1 MLSNQATPSLVHHYK
16 QFPLNDEPFNKKVQ
30 KHIPQRIDVVGKSA
44 EFTIKTGLL
53 ELLPDECMVGV
64 ECCYMRDATPL
75 ASETYEL
82 GRIRSEY
89 DWKPL
94 SVDGYRIR
102 PVVNVTTVNDVIEVR
117 NFPGTDTGYGTNGV
131 NIIVQTKEFMPV
143 SNLAAPFDV
152 VTYTWQ
158 FMGWGFQ
165 SARAAILIG
174 GLTNLDLPSN
184 LGGLGTM
191 NSQFPRFAIEGE
203 GIDLPNIRMIV
214 ISLVN
219 NPDSSQTLIIFKE
232 NTYAPYVGQLVQVGI
247 PGATESGI
255 IFTVYEVIDSNTF
268 KVIMSPAD
276 VGFYGLNT
284 TDLNIET
291 TGSFFKNDMILNGL
305 GYVPSIEMI
314 PGTIF
319 KIYQLPDG
327 TCSWEFGDQTFA
339 SPVLGPPDRAFM
351 YINYP
356 GCEADFKMYFQ
367 PTMVI
372 PPILS
377 ASTASSI
384 TNINIDSPLFTS
396 ARTYSTATNSY
407 SQTIGSFPV
416 NSNNTVAFK
425 EAVNNRNCSMYQI
438 NKNILN
444 NFEIPFRI
452 TVDDGNELY
461 QVQDPTKFYIRF
473 SLWFYEQTDDERYY
487 YIPTM

>member
-30 KHIPQRIDVVGKSA
+30 KHIPQRIDVVGNSA

-64 ECCYMRDATPL
+64 ESCFMKDSVPL
-75 ASETYEL
+75 AAETYEL

-89 DWKPL
+89 DWKA
-94 SVDGYRIR
+94 SDVNGYRLR
-102 PVVNVTTVNDVIEVR
+102 PLINVTTVDNDVIQIR
-117 NFPGTDTGYGTNGV
+117 NVPQDTHV
-131 NIIVQTKEFMPV
+131 IVQTKEFMPV

-158 FMGWGFQ
+158 FMGWAFQ
-165 SARAAILIG
+165 SSRDAFMAG
-174 GLTNLDLPSN
+174 GITNIDFPSN
-184 LGGLGTM
+184 FGGLGP
-191 NSQFPRFAIEGE
+191 SPFPRWAIEGF
-203 GIDLPNIRMIV
+203 GVDTGNMRMVVSSI
-214 ISLVN
+214 VN
-219 NPDSSQTLIIFKE
+219 NPDSSQSIFIFKD
-232 NTYAPYVGQLVQVGI
+232 NTTYQPYVGQLVRVDVPSFGM
-247 PGATESGI
+247 SGI
-255 IFTVYEVIDSNTF
+255 SFTVNEIIDSNTF
-268 KVIMSPAD
+268 KIIMSPED
-276 VGFYGLNT
+276 VGSYGL
-284 TDLNIET
+284 T
-291 TGSFFKNDMILNGL
+291 TGQVGTDTTGQFFKNTVSLNGI
-305 GYVPSIEMI
+305 GYVPSIEII
-314 PGTIF
+314 PGTMF
-319 KIYQLPDG
+319 KLYQLPDR
-327 TCSWEFGDQTFA
+327 TCSWEFGNALFA
-339 SPVLGPPDRAFM
+339 APDLAPEDRSFM
-351 YINYP
+351 YFETFL
-356 GCEADFKMYFQ
+356 CEADFRMYFQ

-372 PPILS
+372 PPALS
-377 ASTASSI
+377 ATTSSI

-416 NSNNTVAFK
+416 GVNNSVAFK

-452 TVDDGNELY
+452 TVDDGSALY
-461 QVQDPTKFYIRF
+461 QVQDPAKFYIRF

>member
-64 ECCYMRDATPL
+64 ECCFMKDAVPL
-75 ASETYEL
+75 SSETYEL

-94 SVDGYRIR
+94 NVNGRKFR
-102 PVVNVTTVNDVIEVR
+102 PVVNVKTVDNDVIQVR
-117 NFPGTDTGYGTNGV
+117 NVPGTSADYGPGETD
-131 NIIVQTKEFMPV
+131 IIVQTKEFMPV

-165 SARAAILIG
+165 SSISAEYLAGI
-174 GLTNLDLPSN
+174 TNVDLPSN
-184 LGGLGTM
+184 FGAGP
-191 NSQFPRFAIEGE
+191 SPFPKVRISGYSTDS
-203 GIDLPNIRMIV
+203 GSLRMIV
-214 ISLVN
+214 TSIVN
-219 NPDSSQTLIIFKE
+219 NPDSSQSLIIYKY
-232 NTYAPYVGQLVQVGI
+232 NPYPAYVGQLVTI
-247 PGATESGI
+247 DLPGSIGSGLV
-255 IFTVYEVIDSNTF
+255 FTVYEIIDSYSF
-268 KVIMSPAD
+268 KIIMSPVD
-276 VGFYGLNT
+276 VGTYGL
-284 TDLNIET
+284 
-291 TGSFFKNDMILNGL
+291 TGAQVGAYVDGQFLKNDVVITGI
-305 GYVPSIEMI
+305 GSYDTPMI

-319 KIYQLPDG
+319 KLYQFPDR
-327 TCSWEFGDQTFA
+327 TCSWEFDGVTFA
-339 SPVLGPPDRAFM
+339 SPALGPEDRSFM
-351 YINYP
+351 YFESP
-356 GCEADFKMYFQ
+356 GSEADFRMYFQ
-367 PTMVI
+367 PTMVV
-372 PPILS
+372 PPALS
-377 ASTASSI
+377 ATTSSI

-416 NSNNTVAFK
+416 GVNNSVAFK

-452 TVDDGNELY
+452 TADDGSALY

>member
-30 KHIPQRIDVVGKSA
+30 KHIPQRIDVVGNSA

-64 ECCYMRDATPL
+64 ECCFMKDAAPL
-75 ASETYEL
+75 ADETYEL

-89 DWKPL
+89 DWKSL
-94 SVDGYRIR
+94 NVNNYIFR
-102 PVVNVTTVNDVIEVR
+102 PVVNVKTVDNDVIQIR
-117 NFPGTDTGYGTNGV
+117 NVPGTYVNYGPDEV
-131 NIIVQTKEFMPV
+131 SVIVQTKEFMPV
-143 SNLAAPFDV
+143 SNLAAAFDV

-165 SARAAILIG
+165 SSREAF
-174 GLTNLDLPSN
+174 LTGSITNVDLPSN
-184 LGGLGTM
+184 FGGYGA
-191 NSQFPRFAIEGE
+191 SPFPRWAIDGF
-203 GIDLPNIRMIV
+203 GINLGSMRMVV
-214 ISLVN
+214 ISIVN
-219 NPDSSQTLIIFKE
+219 NPDSSQSIFIYKD
-232 NTYAPYVGQLVQVGI
+232 NTYQPYVGQLVQVDVSNFITYGLV
-247 PGATESGI
+247 
-255 IFTVYEVIDSNTF
+255 FTVNEIIDSNTF
-268 KVIMSPAD
+268 KIIMSPAD
-276 VGFYGLNT
+276 VGSCGLAS
-284 TDLNIET
+284 TDVGTDT
-291 TGSFFKNDMILNGL
+291 TGRFLQNLVTLNGI
-305 GYVPSIEMI
+305 GSVSSIEMI
-314 PGTIF
+314 PTTIF
-319 KIYQLPDG
+319 KLYQLPDR
-327 TCSWEFGDQTFA
+327 TCSWEFGNATFA
-339 SPVLGPPDRAFM
+339 APELGPEDRSFM
-351 YINYP
+351 YYETP
-356 GCEADFKMYFQ
+356 ACESDFRMYFQ

-372 PPILS
+372 PPALS
-377 ASTASSI
+377 ATTSI

-416 NSNNTVAFK
+416 GVNNSVAFK

-452 TVDDGNELY
+452 TADDGSALY
-461 QVQDPTKFYIRF
+461 QVQDPATFYIRF

>member
-30 KHIPQRIDVVGKSA
+30 KHIPQRIDVVGNSA

-64 ECCYMRDATPL
+64 ECCFMKDAVPQ
-75 ASETYEL
+75 AAETYEL

-94 SVDGYRIR
+94 NVNGNIFR
-102 PVVNVTTVNDVIEVR
+102 PVVNVKTVDNDVIQIR
-117 NFPGTDTGYGTNGV
+117 NVPGTDLGYGPGETS
-131 NIIVQTKEFMPV
+131 IIVQTKEFMPV
-143 SNLAAPFDV
+143 SNLAAAFDV

-165 SARAAILIG
+165 SSRSAFVEGSI
-174 GLTNLDLPSN
+174 TNIDLPAN
-184 LGGLGTM
+184 FGGYGATP
-191 NSQFPRFAIEGE
+191 FPRWAIEGL
-203 GIDLPNIRMIV
+203 GIDTGSLRMVVSYI
-214 ISLVN
+214 VN
-219 NPDSSQTLIIFKE
+219 NPDSSQSIFIYKD
-232 NTYAPYVGQLVQVGI
+232 NTYQPYVGQLVQVNVPSFG
-247 PGATESGI
+247 TSGI
-255 IFTVYEVIDSNTF
+255 VFTVNEIIDSNTF
-268 KVIMSPAD
+268 KIIMSPED
-276 VGFYGLNT
+276 VGSYGLT
-284 TDLNIET
+284 ADQAGTDT
-291 TGSFFKNDMILNGL
+291 TGQFFKNVVILNGI
-305 GYVPSIEMI
+305 GTVPSIEMI

-319 KIYQLPDG
+319 KLYQLADR
-327 TCSWEFGDQTFA
+327 TCSWEFGNATFA
-339 SPVLGPPDRAFM
+339 APELAPEDRSFM
-351 YINYP
+351 FYQP
-356 GCEADFKMYFQ
+356 LGCEADFRMYFQ

-372 PPILS
+372 PPSLS
-377 ASTASSI
+377 ATTSSI

-416 NSNNTVAFK
+416 GVNNSVAFK

-452 TVDDGNELY
+452 TVDDGSALY
-461 QVQDPTKFYIRF
+461 QVQDPAKFYIRF
-473 SLWFYEQTDDERYY
+473 SLWFYEQTGDERYY

>member
-30 KHIPQRIDVVGKSA
+30 KHIPQRIDVVGNSA

-64 ECCYMRDATPL
+64 ECCFMNDSPPL
-75 ASETYEL
+75 AAETYEL

-89 DWKPL
+89 DWK
-94 SVDGYRIR
+94 SINVNGYRFR
-102 PVVNVTTVNDVIEVR
+102 PVVNVKTVDNDVIQIR
-117 NFPGTDTGYGTNGV
+117 NIPGTDVDYGPGETDV
-131 NIIVQTKEFMPV
+131 IVQTKEFMPV
-143 SNLAAPFDV
+143 SNLAAAFDV

-165 SARAAILIG
+165 SSRRAYLIG
-174 GLTNLDLPSN
+174 GLTNVDLPSN
-184 LGGLGTM
+184 PGNTGA
-191 NSQFPRFAIEGE
+191 SPFPRWAIDGLYTDS
-203 GIDLPNIRMIV
+203 GSMRMVV
-214 ISLVN
+214 ISIANL
-219 NPDSSQTLIIFKE
+219 PDSSQSILIYKD
-232 NTYAPYVGQLVQVGI
+232 NTTYQPYVGQLVQVNVPSFG
-247 PGATESGI
+247 TSGLV
-255 IFTVYEVIDSNTF
+255 FTVNEIIDSNTF
-268 KVIMSPAD
+268 KIIMSPAD
-276 VGFYGLNT
+276 VGSYGLT
-284 TDLNIET
+284 IDQVGTDT
-291 TGSFFKNDMILNGL
+291 TGQFFQNLVILNGL
-305 GYVPSIEMI
+305 GSVFSIVMI
-314 PGTIF
+314 PSTIF
-319 KIYQLPDG
+319 KLYQLPDG
-327 TCSWEFGDQTFA
+327 TCSWEFGNETFA
-339 SPVLGPPDRAFM
+339 SPILGPEDRSFM
-351 YINYP
+351 YYETP
-356 GCEADFKMYFQ
+356 ACESDFRMYFQ

-372 PPILS
+372 PPDLS
-377 ASTASSI
+377 ATTSSI

-416 NSNNTVAFK
+416 GVNNSVAFK

-452 TVDDGNELY
+452 TVDDGSALY
-461 QVQDPTKFYIRF
+461 QVQDPAKFYIRF